1 MRRGVF
7 GSTIVR
13 LTLMLV
19 LAQIAALVL
28 GLTIIHRF
36 TSDTILSDARI
47 AAEVARDDLVDDYRQ
62 LGLPGLVEA
71 IDYRLK
77 ARDDHNFIVLLKAPD
92 GTRLAGNL
100 REWPATV
107 AETAHWRQTSLM
119 RAGSVEVEP
128 MGVVTTRLP
137 GGYALLT
144 GEALEAQRQLARASE
159 SACLY
164 ALAVGLL
171 IAVLMAALVA
181 WILARRIDAFSRAA
195 NAFVGG
201 KLDTRVE
208 RDQTGDA
215 FDRLAFS
222 INTMFG
228 RIAGLVRE
236 LRMVTDS
243 MAHDLRSPV
252 SRMKARLEQALG
264 RTPDAEAQAA
274 IASAIEEAD
283 GLHRLLDTALE
294 ISRAEAGIGR
304 NQFTRFAIRPMLE
317 DMAEV
322 YGPLAEDR
330 GFAIAIDTPLELDI
344 FAHRELFVRALSNL
358 VDNALKYAVGGT
370 TIRIAAHRADANAI
384 DLAVEDDGPG
394 LSEGQMLDAARRFVR
409 LDPARGG
416 TGAGLGLSLVET
428 IAHLHGGKML
438 LENNPPHGLRVRL
451 HLPIADG
458 HQSLE
463 MNSISDDEAGD
474 RH

>member
-1 MRRGVF
+1 MRWGN
-7 GSTIVR
+7 STIVR

-19 LAQIAALVL
+19 LAQVAALAL
-28 GLTIIHRF
+28 GLTVIHRF
-36 TSDTILSDARI
+36 TSATILSDART
-47 AAEVARDDLVDDYRQ
+47 AAEVARDDLIDDYRQ
-62 LGLPGLVEA
+62 LGLPGLIEA

-77 ARDDHNFIVLLKAPD
+77 ARDDRNFIVLLKAPD
-92 GTRLAGNL
+92 GKRLAGNL

-107 AETAHWRQTSLM
+107 ADTAHWRQRSLT
-119 RAGSVEVEP
+119 REGATAAEP
-128 MGVVTTRLP
+128 MGVVTARLP

-144 GEALEAQRQLARASE
+144 GETLEAQRQLAEASE
-159 SACLY
+159 TAFFY

-171 IAVLMAALVA
+171 IAALMAALVA
-181 WILARRIDAFSRAA
+181 WILARRIDVFSRAA

-208 RDQTGDA
+208 RDETGDA
-215 FDRLAFS
+215 FDRLALS
-222 INTMFG
+222 INAMFG

-264 RTPDAEAQAA
+264 RTKDAEAQAA
-274 IASAIEEAD
+274 IAGAIEEAD
-283 GLHRLLDTALE
+283 SLHRLLDTALE

-304 NQFTRFAIRPMLE
+304 DQFTRFALRPMLE

-330 GFAIAIDTPLELDI
+330 GFAMVVDAPAQLEI
-344 FAHRELFVRALSNL
+344 FAHRELLVRALSNL
-358 VDNALKYAVGGT
+358 VDNALKYAAGGSA
-370 TIRIAAHRADANAI
+370 IRIGAHPMDGNTI
-384 DLAVEDDGPG
+384 DLTVGDDGPG
-394 LSEGQMLDAARRFVR
+394 LTSEQMAEAAQRFVR

-428 IAHLHGGKML
+428 IAHLHGGTMR
-438 LENNPPHGLRVRL
+438 LESHSPHGLLVRL
-451 HLPIADG
+451 ALPIA
-458 HQSLE
+458 
-463 MNSISDDEAGD
+463 AD
-474 RH
+474 RHPS